1 MPRWRELVNTL
12 CRGTICNRC
21 SEIHFDICG
30 FKENKRLQKRI
41 QSMEEARA
49 ADSVDVLL
57 RHILRN
63 FLKRL
68 NIDQTRSQGV
78 YSNARVML
86 TEENLRVIR
95 KYMESDRTAEEF
107 GLRED
112 VRYAL
117 EDFISEVLT
126 SRIQNRW

>member
-1 MPRWRELVNTL
+1 
-12 CRGTICNRC
+12 
-21 SEIHFDICG
+21 
-30 FKENKRLQKRI
+30 
-41 QSMEEARA
+41 
-49 ADSVDVLL
+49 
-57 RHILRN
+57 
-63 FLKRL
+63 
-68 NIDQTRSQGV
+68 
-78 YSNARVML
+78 ML